1 MCSPQWGSQDGSL
14 EASSNQLTSK
24 SVFWQQTRLNLVN
37 ICKATARVD
46 RFPWMGV
53 GWGTW
58 LLLILS
64 WLLQASSI
72 KSSQL
77 ISEPELWWHTICCG
91 RDDTQSCK
99 INCSCSAGF
108 GQTNQGGNAS
118 NGFWICNSRDSKSAL
133 NPSSLMSEDV
143 SSWPRGEMRGSMLKQ
158 NTKWELEL
166 ELVKD
171 TAQKRESENCCL
183 FNCWPVA
190 DEEPWAQKASKQQH
204 FKI

>member
-143 SSWPRGEMRGSMLKQ
+143 SSWPRRDAWEHAE
-158 NTKWELEL
+158 TKHKVRTWTWTCQRHSSE
-166 ELVKD
+166 KG
-171 TAQKRESENCCL
+171 KRELLSFQL
-183 FNCWPVA
+183 LTSCWWGA
-190 DEEPWAQKASKQQH
+190 LGSKSFQTTTL
-204 FKI
+204 